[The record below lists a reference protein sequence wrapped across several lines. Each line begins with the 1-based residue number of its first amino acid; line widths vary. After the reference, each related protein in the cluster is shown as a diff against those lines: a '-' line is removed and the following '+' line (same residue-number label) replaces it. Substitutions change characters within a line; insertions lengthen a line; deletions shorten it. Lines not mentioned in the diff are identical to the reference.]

1 MTSKSYKKKSKH
13 INQKPIKMC
22 IRKQMKD
29 SEIKK
34 KEGHFFDEKHY
45 NFIIKE
51 DCDVYIK
58 DKSNEKEK
66 LLLSFRKNVIPRN
79 ICCQAYNSLEREA
92 QKKHNNR
99 GSAGGILK
107 TKNLPNYVKK
117 TTKKSKFRSYYIGKD
132 GKEKKDHI
140 SNYVSSGIIGYFDRY
155 DRNAFK
161 KSNGK
166 KISKKNR
173 PSIPCRTTKFT
184 REQVSKWKK
193 TIPLIKY
200 GNRLFKKLAP
210 NKHKIQLERARKT
223 PDYQIENTAF
233 STVTINFNYR
243 TGTHKDRGD
252 FEEGF
257 GNLIVLEKSEC
268 FPGSDSYEGGYLGFP
283 QYKVAVDVRQG
294 DFLAMNVHEWHT
306 NTKITPTKKSQTNFG
321 RLSLVCYLRKNMIKC
336 SNK

>member
-1 MTSKSYKKKSKH
+1 MTKSKSKKKNTPKK
-13 INQKPIKMC
+13 IYVK
-22 IRKQMKD
+22 KQMTDK
-29 SEIKK
+29 EIQD

-45 NFIIKE
+45 KLIINK
-51 DCDVYIK
+51 DYDVYVK
-58 DKSNEKEK
+58 DPETKKDK
-66 LLLSFRKNVIPRN
+66 LLLSFRKNVIPRD
-79 ICCQAYNSLEREA
+79 ICCRAYNSLEKEA

-99 GSAGGILK
+99 GSASGLLK
-107 TKNLPNYVKK
+107 TKHLPKYVKK

-140 SNYVSSGIIGYFDRY
+140 SNYVKSGIIGYFDRY

-184 REQVSKWKK
+184 REQVSKWRK
-193 TIPLIKY
+193 TLPLIKY
-200 GNRLFKKLAP
+200 GNRLFKKLVP
-210 NKHKIQLERARKT
+210 DRHKIQLKRAKKT
-223 PDYQIENTAF
+223 PNFQIENTAF
-233 STVTINFNYR
+233 STITINFNYR

-252 FEEGF
+252 LEEGF

-268 FPGSDSYEGGYLGFP
+268 FPGSASYSGGYLGFP

-306 NTKITPTKKSQTNFG
+306 NTKIVPTKKSQTDFG

-336 SNK
+336 NKNIPI